1 MIQVT
6 ETPQGWKKYRAL
18 IDETSE
24 LEYRIIGILSAA
36 LSRKE
41 GDGHPTEEENI
52 QIREMKTL
60 LQPKLKELA
69 ILKEEISEFIEMEKA
84 LNSARFNR

>member
-6 ETPQGWKKYRAL
+6 ETPQEWKKYRAL

-41 GDGHPTEEENI
+41 GDGHPTTEEKL
-52 QIREMKTL
+52 QIKEMKNL
-60 LQPKLKELA
+60 LQPKLQELMK
-69 ILKEEISEFIEMEKA
+69 LKEEVSEFIEMEKA
-84 LNSARFNR
+84 LNAARFNR